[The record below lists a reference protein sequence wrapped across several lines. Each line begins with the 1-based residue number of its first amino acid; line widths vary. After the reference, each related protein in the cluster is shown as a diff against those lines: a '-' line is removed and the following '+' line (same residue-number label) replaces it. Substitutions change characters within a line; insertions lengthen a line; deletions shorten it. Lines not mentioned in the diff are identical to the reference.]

1 MANFTRKAIIATFQE
16 LLEKRPFDKIT
27 VSAIVARCGISSNT
41 FYYHFRDI
49 FDLLDTWIEIIWEK
63 HVTEPLKAMTWE
75 EVLKAA
81 LRVMRENQD
90 LVYHLFDSIS
100 RERFERWIF
109 ESSGDIFYRLVCR
122 EAEGAKVPEELLRS
136 VAEYNSY
143 SLLGFSLKFLWK
155 RMEVDIDQ
163 SVDRIS
169 ALFKGNIRWAL
180 ETQGRTE

>member
-1 MANFTRKAIIATFQE
+1 MVDLSDDINALAEEFRQCQPILLALGDETRQHII
-16 LLEKRPFDKIT
+16 LEMMEMEDWQGVRVGTITQKTHLSRPA
-27 VSAIVARCGISSNT
+27 VSHHIQILKGAGI
-41 FYYHFRDI
+41 
-49 FDLLDTWIEIIWEK
+49 
-63 HVTEPLKAMTWE
+63 LK
-75 EVLKAA
+75 
-81 LRVMRENQD
+81 ENQD

-122 EAEGAKVPEELLRS
+122 ETEGAKVPEELLRS

-169 ALFKGNIRWAL
+169 ALFKGNIRWAI
-180 ETQGRTE
+180 ETHGRTK